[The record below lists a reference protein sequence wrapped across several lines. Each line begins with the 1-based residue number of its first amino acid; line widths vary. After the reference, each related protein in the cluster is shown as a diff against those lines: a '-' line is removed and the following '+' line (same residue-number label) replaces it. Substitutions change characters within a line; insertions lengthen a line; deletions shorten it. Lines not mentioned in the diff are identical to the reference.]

1 MSRLHPVRETRI
13 VVRRL
18 PDGGLTKKGTGTAT
32 HSGSTC
38 ACIQDMAEPVPFSS
52 ALPDG
57 GGGTT
62 VCVSNHDEEHR
73 ATPADHDEER
83 GAAYVCEKRET
94 EAGKLSELEGV
105 VKCIN
110 KRWKLLEALRPKES
124 RLAPRRN
131 SATRKSSPWD
141 DAPRREQQAGWEGE
155 SALQPM
161 HCVRHAGR
169 DGRVAAKVDSQG
181 RKPQEKAGWE
191 GKLALQPMHCVRRAR
206 RDSRGAAKVDRAN
219 GPTPSRRNRWPV
231 GPKLCFD
238 RARPQ
243 GRCPRCTTQVKD
255 PSGLVPLVNKVEW
268 LRQASAKTTDP
279 HVLVTWVKEIGS
291 HAQPGEPHSPSGRA
305 GRGLDA
311 HSVSV
316 VAFQPRS
323 PAGQAGRG
331 LTRLVYYNE
340 GDALM
345 GWENQ
350 GPSAQERA
358 AFHGTKLAHFRPTP
372 VYDSGSS
379 LRRAGVFPSDTTC
392 RPAATQ
398 RDGMP
403 PVTERDGIGPTTQR
417 GGMTPAEPAKSQAAL
432 QPMHCVRRAGRD
444 GRVAAKVDS
453 QGRKP
458 QGKTYASGFNGTGNR
473 RGSAKPRAGLVPS
486 DATCRPTATQR
497 DGMPPVTERHGM
509 RGTTP
514 CGGMPPGE
522 PAKSRA
528 ALQPMHC
535 VIATAHAVRL
545 ASLERRSWSPVWNG
559 IPSAKR

>member
-1 MSRLHPVRETRI
+1 MTRRLNATALAERRYEVAKMNREGMTLAEIGEKLGVDASTVCRDMAWVREEWRKSVVENYDQARAVELAKLNYVERCCWEAWEGRGHVRETRI

-38 ACIQDMAEPVPFSS
+38 TRTQDMAEPVPFSS

-57 GGGTT
+57 EGGAT
-62 VCVSNHDEEHR
+62 VCVANHDEEHR
-73 ATPADHDEER
+73 ATPADHDRER

-131 SATRKSSPWD
+131 SATRKSAPSD

-169 DGRVAAKVDSQG
+169 DGRVAAKVD
-181 RKPQEKAGWE
+181 K
-191 GKLALQPMHCVRRAR
+191 
-206 RDSRGAAKVDRAN
+206 AN
-219 GPTPSRRNRWPV
+219 GPTPSRMNRWPV
-231 GPKLCFD
+231 GPELCFD

-243 GRCPRCTTQVKD
+243 G
-255 PSGLVPLVNKVEW
+255 
-268 LRQASAKTTDP
+268 
-279 HVLVTWVKEIGS
+279 
-291 HAQPGEPHSPSGRA
+291 
-305 GRGLDA
+305 
-311 HSVSV
+311 
-316 VAFQPRS
+316 VA
-323 PAGQAGRG
+323 
-331 LTRLVYYNE
+331 L
-340 GDALM
+340 

-350 GPSAQERA
+350 GPSAQEHA

-372 VYDSGSS
+372 IYDSGSS
-379 LRRAGVFPSDTTC
+379 LRGAGVFPSDTTC
-392 RPAATQ
+392 RPAARQ

-417 GGMTPAEPAKSQAAL
+417 GSMTPAEPAKSQAAL
-432 QPMHCVRRAGRD
+432 QPMHCVRHAGRD

-458 QGKTYASGFNGTGNR
+458 SFMHTSRKPQCFNELQNRTNWSCSDRTFTISPIFRAKRIPAETALQVKTEMCASTRAEAPGNFSARYYRHLCR
-473 RGSAKPRAGLVPS
+473 RSPDWRSRRVTRHWAAQAVTCTTYSLSTNARTIEVMFARHRAVGASSSATSKDTAWRPHSSWRS
-486 DATCRPTATQR
+486 CRPYCTHT
-497 DGMPPVTERHGM
+497 PPR
-509 RGTTP
+509 
-514 CGGMPPGE
+514 PPGP
-522 PAKSRA
+522 PAR
-528 ALQPMHC
+528 
-535 VIATAHAVRL
+535 
-545 ASLERRSWSPVWNG
+545 
-559 IPSAKR
+559 